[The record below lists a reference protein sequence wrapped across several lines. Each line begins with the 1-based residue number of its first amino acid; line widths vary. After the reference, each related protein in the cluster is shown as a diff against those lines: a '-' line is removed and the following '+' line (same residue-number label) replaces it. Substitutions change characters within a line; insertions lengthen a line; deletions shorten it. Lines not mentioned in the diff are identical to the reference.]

1 MLNAKMIR
9 QHNCI
14 AKPQAGLNAP
24 VWFTIMN
31 SLSYDRGTSEGSQGS
46 VEVSVA

>member
-1 MLNAKMIR
+1 MFNAKMIR

-24 VWFTIMN
+24 VWFTIN
-31 SLSYDRGTSEGSQGS
+31 SLSYDRGTSEGCQGS
-46 VEVSVA
+46 EGSGYA